1 MGKKWGS
8 NEDIRI
14 GDVFE
19 CWDGPDMLQPDSDYY
34 QVVALRGKT
43 QVVLRPL
50 QMETYINEG
59 IAEDSPLHWRRERK
73 RPLPG
78 RFMTAEH
85 LTALVRYERG
95 KEIRRTGEEVT
106 AWVLPDHTIQPCAAG
121 GLGALGRG
129 NHQTIGERGP
139 PSGEGFGPTLAGR
152 TERVGAMEQIQL
164 TESRCQYDWCNNR
177 RYCRLP
183 V

>member
-8 NEDIRI
+8 NEGIRI
-14 GDVFE
+14 GDIFE
-19 CWDGPDMLQPDSDYY
+19 CWYGPYLDRPDSDYY

-43 QVVLRPL
+43 QMVLRPL
-50 QMETYINEG
+50 QRETYINEG

-78 RFMTAEH
+78 CFMTAKH

-106 AWVLPDHTIQPCAAG
+106 AWVLPDHTIEGRPQLQEVCWKAIYNLALPKDWEPWDAETIKQLEEEDLQARKELAQRWLG
-121 GLGALGRG
+121 EQRGLEL
-129 NHQTIGERGP
+129 
-139 PSGEGFGPTLAGR
+139 
-152 TERVGAMEQIQL
+152 
-164 TESRCQYDWCNNR
+164 
-177 RYCRLP
+177 
-183 V
+183 

>member
-1 MGKKWGS
+1 MGKKRGS

-14 GDVFE
+14 GGIFE

-50 QMETYINEG
+50 QMEIYINEG

-78 RFMTAEH
+78 HVMTAKH

-106 AWVLPDHTIQPCAAG
+106 AWVLDHAIEGRPQLQEVRWRVIYSLALPEDWAPWDVETIKQLEEEALQARRDLAQHCLG
-121 GLGALGRG
+121 EQRGLELW
-129 NHQTIGERGP
+129 NNTI
-139 PSGEGFGPTLAGR
+139 
-152 TERVGAMEQIQL
+152 
-164 TESRCQYDWCNNR
+164 NR
-177 RYCRLP
+177 KQ
-183 V
+183 VTV